1 MGITRQAVH
10 KMLDRVNR
18 KRDEKLQ
25 LLNMIGQIRK
35 DHPTMCCRDMYYKL
49 QPEFMGRDA
58 FEEFCKQEGLQSKK
72 YRNFQRTTDSK
83 GVIRFPNLLENTK
96 AEQLDQIWT
105 SDITYYELKE
115 RFYYLT
121 FIQDACSRRIVG
133 YSVSNRLQ
141 TEETTLPA
149 LKMAIKSRGNK
160 NLSGL
165 ILHSDGGGQ
174 YYDKEF
180 LKLTTAYQI
189 KNSMCVYPW
198 ENGKAER
205 LNGIIKNNYLKHKKI
220 ENFQDLIRE
229 VDQAILMYNY
239 EKPHI
244 KLGRL
249 TPMKFERKYLQLQC
263 INGNG
268 N

>member
-1 MGITRQAVH
+1 
-10 KMLDRVNR
+10 MLDRVNR
-18 KRDEKLQ
+18 KRDKKLQ

-58 FEEFCKQEGLQSKK
+58 FEEFCREEGLQSKK
-72 YRNFQRTTDSK
+72 HRNFHKTTDSN
-83 GVIRFPNLLENTK
+83 GVIRFPNLLEGIK
-96 AEQLDQIWT
+96 AERVNQVWS
-105 SDITYYELKE
+105 SDITYYELKDK
-115 RFYYLT
+115 FYYLT
-121 FIQDACSRRIVG
+121 FIIDACSRRIVG
-133 YSVSNRLQ
+133 HSVSDRLQ

-149 LKMAIKSRGNK
+149 LKMAIKSRGYI
-160 NLSGL
+160 NLNGL

-180 LKLTTAYQI
+180 IKLTSSQGI

-205 LNGIIKNNYLKHKKI
+205 INGIIKNNYLKHKKI
-220 ENFQDLIRE
+220 ENYQDLIRE
-229 VDQAILMYNY
+229 VDHAILMYNY

-244 KLGRL
+244 RLGRL
-249 TPMKFERKYLQLQC
+249 TPVKYERKSLQLQ
-263 INGNG
+263 ITKLQ
-268 N
+268 